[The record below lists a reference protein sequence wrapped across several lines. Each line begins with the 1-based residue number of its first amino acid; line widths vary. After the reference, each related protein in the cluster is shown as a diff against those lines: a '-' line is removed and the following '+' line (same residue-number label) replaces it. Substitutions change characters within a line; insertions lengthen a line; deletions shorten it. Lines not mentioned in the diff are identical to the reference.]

1 MARWNYRHKADHSQ
15 GGCLEE
21 ADLKKML
28 DAEVLGEEH
37 EFQPV
42 GQEIW
47 LSAFKAIKQLNRPE
61 VLPSPPADAMSRQ
74 WEPPPPEAPIS
85 AAPSATVRRFPSQPP
100 PSLQKPPAARPEP
113 KVLRPIEPGRP
124 ETPLSAASAGIE
136 ASGRAQLPKLSIE
149 NRRPETRH
157 RRVREDEGDEETDM
171 TPMIDM
177 TFLLLIF
184 FMVSSTMTPASQ
196 SELPGA
202 TAGRMVPTQDRV
214 ELMAGF
220 PSDIK
225 PDPSQQGGVDIPFER
240 TRFTFADRPEEVVAA
255 EQLAASLQERLS
267 GTGQGR
273 LVLYADRHLPARVV
287 NQVIRIA
294 KQAGAKETTVGVS
307 VPKSSDA
314 PAEP

>member
-1 MARWNYRHKADHSQ
+1 MARWNYRHKADPGQ

-28 DAEVLGEEH
+28 DAEILGEEH

-42 GQEIW
+42 GQDVW
-47 LSAFKAIKQLNRPE
+47 LSAFKAIKQLNQPE
-61 VLPSPPADAMSRQ
+61 VSPSPPADATSRQ
-74 WEPPPPEAPIS
+74 EKPPQSPAAPIS
-85 AAPSATVRRFPSQPP
+85 NAPSATVRRFPLQ
-100 PSLQKPPAARPEP
+100 PSLSLQGPPAARPEP
-113 KVLRPIEPGRP
+113 DGFRLIELDRP
-124 ETPLSAASAGIE
+124 ETPVSPQRETSPRE
-136 ASGRAQLPKLSIE
+136 VVPHVSFE
-149 NRRPETRH
+149 NRRPERRH
-157 RRVREDEGDEETDM
+157 RRVREDEGNEETDM

-240 TRFTFADRPEEVVAA
+240 TRFTFADRPEEVVKA

-307 VPKSSDA
+307 VPKSSDT